1 MRQVYESSVLFSKRR
16 DAGIRPPARRISA
29 RTGASAAVSASPGP
43 DPPIAI
49 IVFRSEYSGPRVGHR
64 RAFAMRHGVAMRHSA

>member
-16 DAGIRPPARRISA
+16 DPPPRGAYSNLRADR
-29 RTGASAAVSASPGP
+29 ASAAVSASPGP